1 MTALAR
7 ILRRNLFAV
16 ALVASVAMAFAWP
29 DFFTQWGNFRLSG
42 LVTPLIML
50 IMFGMGTTLS
60 VEDFARVAKMPVP
73 VLTGAVLQFALMPA
87 IGYSIAKLLRLEPD
101 LFIGCIVIGSVAGG
115 TASNVIAYIARANV
129 ALSVTMTCVSTL
141 LSPFVT
147 PLLVKLYAGA
157 LVEIDAV
164 AMAVEILKVTIA
176 PILLGLV
183 VHRLMRRQFERNR
196 AGVERVLSFVSMAG
210 ICVILAVIMGPAHD
224 KAREFG
230 LVLLCAASLHNTCGL
245 LSGYW
250 ATRLMMRLFPGRISE
265 RDCRTIAIE
274 VGMQNGGMGTQLA
287 LKFFSPVAA
296 LVPNVF
302 GIWMDVSGS
311 ILANVWSRREVAE
324 RKREEK

>member
-129 ALSVTMTCVSTL
+129 ALSVTMT
-141 LSPFVT
+141 
-147 PLLVKLYAGA
+147 
-157 LVEIDAV
+157 
-164 AMAVEILKVTIA
+164 
-176 PILLGLV
+176 
-183 VHRLMRRQFERNR
+183 
-196 AGVERVLSFVSMAG
+196 
-210 ICVILAVIMGPAHD
+210 
-224 KAREFG
+224 
-230 LVLLCAASLHNTCGL
+230 
-245 LSGYW
+245 
-250 ATRLMMRLFPGRISE
+250 
-265 RDCRTIAIE
+265 
-274 VGMQNGGMGTQLA
+274 
-287 LKFFSPVAA
+287 
-296 LVPNVF
+296 
-302 GIWMDVSGS
+302 
-311 ILANVWSRREVAE
+311 
-324 RKREEK
+324 